1 MMNRVTAY
9 VALLGGFVAALALYL
24 IDPLRDPAIAQQV
37 DPESWATCTSMA
49 ASDGPAWAPL
59 DPDFA
64 AGKVALAA
72 TDWDGAIRSLESAAL
87 RDTRNADLQNYL
99 GYAHGRSRHFENA
112 VRHYEQA
119 LALNT
124 RHRGAHQHLGET
136 YLVIGDFVKATEH
149 LAELERICLIPCQ
162 EHDNL
167 KRAIS
172 DYRKTTAAH

>member
-1 MMNRVTAY
+1 MNRVTAY

-24 IDPLRDPAIAQQV
+24 IDPLREPAIAQQV
-37 DPESWATCTSMA
+37 DPENWPICTSMA

-64 AGKVALAA
+64 AGKRALAA
-72 TDWDGAIRSLESAAL
+72 KDWEGAIRALESAAL

-99 GYAHGRSRHFENA
+99 GYAYGRLRHFENA

-119 LALNT
+119 LTLNA

-136 YLVIGDFVKATEH
+136 YLVVGDLVKAAEH

-162 EHDNL
+162 EHDTL
-167 KRAIS
+167 KRAIGE
-172 DYRKTTAAH
+172 YKKTAAAH

>member
-9 VALLGGFVAALALYL
+9 VALSGGFFAAFALYL
-24 IDPLRDPAIAQQV
+24 IDPLREPTIAQQV
-37 DPESWATCTSMA
+37 DPESWAICTSMA

-64 AGKVALAA
+64 AGKRALAA
-72 TDWDGAIRSLESAAL
+72 RDWDGAIRSLKSAAL
-87 RDTRNADLQNYL
+87 RDTRSPDLQNYL
-99 GYAHGRSRHFENA
+99 GYAHGRLRHFENA

-119 LALNT
+119 LTLNA

-136 YLVIGDFVKATEH
+136 YLVVGDLVKAAEH
-149 LAELERICLIPCQ
+149 LAELGRICLFPCQ

-167 KRAIS
+167 KHAIGE
-172 DYRKTTAAH
+172 YKKAR

>member
-24 IDPLRDPAIAQQV
+24 IDPLRDPAIAQQA
-37 DPESWATCTSMA
+37 DPESWPTCTSMA

-64 AGKVALAA
+64 AGKRALAA
-72 TDWDGAIRSLESAAL
+72 RDWDGAIRALESAAL
-87 RDTRNADLQNYL
+87 RHTRNADLQNYL
-99 GYAHGRSRHFENA
+99 GYAYGRLRHFENA

-119 LALNT
+119 LTLNV

-136 YLVIGDFVKATEH
+136 YLVVGDLVKAAEH
-149 LAELERICLIPCQ
+149 LAELERICLISCQ

-167 KRAIS
+167 KRAIGE
-172 DYRKTTAAH
+172 YKKTAAVH